1 MVEVGSDN
9 HGIGA
14 ILREM
19 REAAK
24 LKPNELALKIGCDK
38 SHIYRL
44 ENGEADPSLSLA
56 KRWVLVTKPSLP
68 LLLSLLVPS
77 EYLRWYRNLRRSSGK
92 DGN

>member
-1 MVEVGSDN
+1 MTDVTNDN
-9 HGIGA
+9 NGIGA
-14 ILREM
+14 ILKEM

-56 KRWVLVTKPSLP
+56 KRWVLVTKPNAH

-77 EYLRWYRNLRRSSGK
+77 EYLRWYRNFRRSSGK